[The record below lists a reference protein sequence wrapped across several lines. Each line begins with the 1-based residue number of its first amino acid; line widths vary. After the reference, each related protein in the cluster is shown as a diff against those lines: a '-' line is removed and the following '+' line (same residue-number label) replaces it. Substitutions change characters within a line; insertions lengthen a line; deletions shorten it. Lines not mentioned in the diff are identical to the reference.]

1 MNILDVIANAQGG
14 AAVQQLGSQFGLA
27 SDEARSALEAL
38 MPALAAGL
46 HRNASSED
54 GLDDLMSTLAQGRH
68 AQYLENPGSLASA
81 AATRD
86 GNSIHAHVLGSKD
99 ASIQVAQHAA
109 REAGITASTLQRM
122 LPLVAAMTMGGLSQK
137 HAAGAG
143 ANFSSRESG
152 GGAHSPLTPM
162 LDGQLRT
169 ARSGT
174 RDEMG
179 RPPAVAAI

>member
-14 AAVQQLGSQFGLA
+14 AAAAARSQFGLA

-38 MPALAAGL
+38 MPAP
-46 HRNASSED
+46 RRPPSRSSED

-68 AQYLENPGSLASA
+68 APYLENPGSLASA

-86 GNSIHAHVLGSKD
+86 GNNILAHVLGSKD
-99 ASIQVAQHAA
+99 ASIKVAQHAA

-122 LPLVAAMTMGGLSQK
+122 LPLVAAMTMGGLSK

-143 ANFSSRESG
+143 ANFSSLGNQG
-152 GGAHSPLTPM
+152 GGSLLSMLTPM
-162 LDGQLRT
+162 LDG
-169 ARSGT
+169 
-174 RDEMG
+174 
-179 RPPAVAAI
+179 

>member
-1 MNILDVIANAQGG
+1 MNILDVISSAQGG

-46 HRNASSED
+46 RRNAASED

-68 AQYLENPGSLASA
+68 VQYLENPGSLASA

-86 GNSIHAHVLGSKD
+86 GNSILAHVLGSKD

-109 REAGITASTLQRM
+109 REAGITASTLQQM
-122 LPLVAAMTMGGLSQK
+122 LPLVAAMTMGGLSK
-137 HAAGAG
+137 HAAGAD
-143 ANFSSRESG
+143 ANFSGLANPESG
-152 GGAHSPLTPM
+152 SLLSMLAPM
-162 LDGQLRT
+162 LG
-169 ARSGT
+169 
-174 RDEMG
+174 G
-179 RPPAVAAI
+179 RGES